1 MKPVPN
7 PTADLAAA
15 VADPSVAVV
24 AAAAPAVVVA
34 VAGNRAVVLAA
45 VAVAGN
51 PAGSLLSGIHNEG
64 RPVASLVVCFGG
76 CTPGRTG
83 PGAYTPPRVPL
94 SRKARSPRVRRGGG
108 RVWGGPT
115 GRARG

>member
-83 PGAYTPPRVPL
+83 PGAY
-94 SRKARSPRVRRGGG
+94 RSEEQ
-108 RVWGGPT
+108 T
-115 GRARG
+115 SELQSL

>member
-15 VADPSVAVV
+15 VADPSVAV
-24 AAAAPAVVVA
+24 AV
-34 VAGNRAVVLAA
+34 NRAVVLAA

-94 SRKARSPRVRRGGG
+94 SRKARSRWLRLGWRRL
-108 RVWGGPT
+108 RSALASIW
-115 GRARG
+115 RMR

>member
-24 AAAAPAVVVA
+24 AAGAPAAGVVA
-34 VAGNRAVVLAA
+34 GGGNRAVVLGA

-94 SRKARSPRVRRGGG
+94 SRKARSRRARGGG
-108 RVWGGPT
+108 GGV
-115 GRARG
+115 RAAAGA